1 MTAAA
6 PVHASVVAQWL
17 PGVGWRAVMISGAS
31 GTGKSDLALRLMG
44 RRWRLVADDYVHL
57 FASGDA
63 VYATAP
69 ATIAGLIEVRGLG
82 IVEAAATG
90 LVRVVLAVELTSAAP
105 ERLPEAETR
114 RVSGRDLPLLRLN
127 GFEPSA
133 VEKVAAAIARL

>member
-1 MTAAA
+1 
-6 PVHASVVAQWL
+6 
-17 PGVGWRAVMISGAS
+17 MISGAS

-44 RRWRLVADDYVHL
+44 RGWRLVADDYVHL